1 MPGIFEMR
9 KILIAYTLLLSLNAL
24 AQVPGI
30 KFGQSR
36 VQYKDFNF
44 SYYPSEH
51 FTTYFYQG
59 GQDIGKYVVKVS
71 EDYYEDLS
79 KKLDAKIKGKTDIIV
94 YNTLEDLNQ
103 TNIGIYESDQNQGG
117 EAKLPNTKIFIYF
130 DGNHERLDE
139 QIKAGI
145 ARIMGIRALSGKNR
159 ETRFYKSIPAW
170 FNEGLSYYFSH
181 AWTAIDED
189 NLRDGIT
196 SGRYSDLR
204 KLNSLESANVGFS
217 IWHYIEERFGKNAV
231 INTIY
236 LSRLNRSTEYGFQ
249 FALGLTTEDVL
260 VQWFEFYKARYAQ
273 ESTQTIPPREIDEI
287 AIKIKKETSYYQTK
301 VSPNGN
307 YIAYASNNWGRVK
320 IHLYNVEEEK
330 SKVIFKYGWRTRTQW
345 TDQKLPLLAFS
356 PNSTKL
362 TVVFN
367 KRAVNRML
375 HYTIDEKLKE
385 EKRIEKFQKVT
396 SMSYASDGK
405 SLLISAIQ
413 KGQSDIFIYKIA
425 STTTTQ
431 ITDDYFDD
439 FDPVEVNVGDYSGI
453 MFASNRSDDTL
464 RSQRYDNQS
473 FSKETDIF
481 FYNSENGELYQVTNT
496 PKVSERSPLPYST
509 LKYQFLSDA
518 NGITNIHT
526 GELKTLFD
534 HNQIIYTLVNKET
547 GEEDSFS
554 FPESIDINEILDSAF
569 FTIKSKRVERIF
581 KTKGVNAQLTN
592 FSRDV
597 REISFGD
604 RGNHALILNKTN
616 GKEILYKFELDT
628 NFNTRMADVYVTE
641 RMKRSIR
648 SEQKASLPAEPPIT
662 IAPIKKEF
670 SGFDFQSEFD
680 FIPQNFAPD
689 SSLQAFID
697 NSVPA
702 PVAVEEEEMESGYR
716 FKQSKV
722 RPYFVRFFVD
732 KITTQLNNDPVI
744 TTYQPFNAAN
754 PQYTFQPLNI
764 LFKLGISDLLE
775 NHKVYGGLTFPTL
788 GRGGFS
794 FKDLGYFLT
803 YENLKKRWDKKINFY
818 HQSVSDVASFTI
830 PGTDLPLPPNQTI
843 NYSIKTNL
851 LQLELKYPFDVFHAV
866 SLGLAYRNDRYVY
879 KSEDKYT
886 QFLNDNVIHWAIAKV
901 DYVFDNSFE
910 VMENIRSG
918 SRVKGSLEFHK
929 DIPTKL
935 YPIGSEKV
943 RLPSFNNR
951 LFSEFIID
959 ARHYQKLYKQ
969 IILATRVTFNTSFG
983 NVKMMHY
990 IGGTENNLFA
1000 SIPTFGGIMG
1010 QPNNNGGAPVDRNTT
1025 FVYQTIVA
1033 PVRGFLSNT
1042 RNGAS
1047 AASANIEF
1055 RVPIFS
1061 VLARNRLRSEFLRTF
1076 QIVGFMDAGAAWT
1089 NWSVFRGDYPVY
1101 YEEYTNATTTLRI
1114 ERVKAPG
1121 IIGTG
1126 FGARFAL
1133 LGYFVKFDTAWG
1145 FDSGTWSKRPVY
1157 YLGFGYDF

>member
-1 MPGIFEMR
+1 MFGKFEMR
-9 KILIAYTLLLSLNAL
+9 KILIAYTLFLSLQAF

-30 KFGQSR
+30 KFGQNR

-51 FTTYFYQG
+51 FTAYFYQG
-59 GQDIGKYVVKVS
+59 GQDIGKYVVKAS

-79 KKLDAKIKGKTDIIV
+79 KKLDIKIKGKTDIIV

-103 TNIGIYESDQNQGG
+103 TNIGIYEPDQNQGG

-139 QIKAGI
+139 QLKAGI
-145 ARIMGIRALSGKNR
+145 SRIMGVRALSGKNR
-159 ETRFYKSIPAW
+159 ETRFYKSIPSW
-170 FNEGLSYYFSH
+170 FNDGLSHYLSH
-181 AWTAIDED
+181 SWTAIDED

-196 SGRYSDLR
+196 SGRYMDLR
-204 KLNSLESANVGFS
+204 KLNSKESAAVGFS

-236 LSRLNRSTEYGFQ
+236 LSRLNRSTDYGFQ
-249 FALGLTTEDVL
+249 FALGLNTQDVL
-260 VQWFEFYKARYAQ
+260 VQWYEYYKARYAQ
-273 ESTQTIPPREIDEI
+273 EATQTIPPREIDEV
-287 AIKIKKETSYYQTK
+287 AIKIKKETNYYQSK
-301 VSPNGN
+301 VSPNGR

-320 IHLYNVEEEK
+320 IHLYSVEDEE
-330 SKVIFKYGWRTRTQW
+330 SQVVFKYGWRTRTQW
-345 TDQKLPLLAFS
+345 TDQQLPLLAFS

-362 TVVFN
+362 TVVYN

-375 HYTIDEKLKE
+375 QYTIDEKLKE
-385 EKRIEKFQKVT
+385 KTRIEKFQKVT
-396 SMSYASDGK
+396 SINYASDGK
-405 SLLISAIQ
+405 TLLMSAIQ
-413 KGQSDIFIYKIA
+413 KGQSDIFMYKLP

-439 FDPVEVNVGDYSGI
+439 FDPVEVNVGEYSGI

-464 RSQRYDNQS
+464 RKQRYDNQT
-473 FSKETDIF
+473 FSKETDLL
-481 FYNSENGELYQVTNT
+481 FYDLDNGELYQVTNT

-662 IAPIKKEF
+662 IAPMKKEF
-670 SGFDFQSEFD
+670 SGIDFQSEFD

-689 SSLQAFID
+689 SSLQALID
-697 NSVPA
+697 NNTQPLP
-702 PVAVEEEEMESGYR
+702 PVEDEETESGYR

-764 LFKLGISDLLE
+764 LFKLGITDLLE

-830 PGTDLPLPPNQTI
+830 PGTDQPLPPNQTV

-879 KSEDKYT
+879 KSENKYT

-969 IILATRVTFNTSFG
+969 ITLATRVTFNTSFG

-1000 SIPTFGGIMG
+1000 SVPAFGGIMG

-1047 AASANIEF
+1047 AASANIEL

-1061 VLARNRLRSEFLRTF
+1061 VLARNRLKSEFLRTF
-1076 QIVGFMDAGAAWT
+1076 QIVAFMDAGAAWT
-1089 NWSVFRGDYPVY
+1089 DWSVFKGDYPVY

-1126 FGARFAL
+1126 LGARFAL

-1145 FDSGTWSKRPVY
+1145 FDSGVWSKKPVY